1 MSPANE
7 LSNARE
13 SCHEMKPQDAPG
25 EIGLSPIRT
34 APRSRPVAPCSTVGH
49 GVCGGACLSLETS
62 RRDLA
67 LSFRSLASRSGVART
82 RLHRILRS
90 GWPARRSEMN
100 AIRQV
105 LEDELRLRRSSD
117 PSFLRRIQQ
126 VAVPFLQR
134 RLAASGQPAPDSPAV
149 RLVESVNHDSNRLSH
164 A

>member
-1 MSPANE
+1 
-7 LSNARE
+7 
-13 SCHEMKPQDAPG
+13 MKPQDAPG
-25 EIGLSPIRT
+25 EIGAVSIRT
-34 APRSRPVAPCSTVGH
+34 APRSRPVAPCSTVGQ

-67 LSFRSLASRSGVART
+67 ISFRFLAARSGVART

-117 PSFLRRIQQ
+117 PAFLQRIQQ
-126 VAVPFLQR
+126 IAVPFLQR
-134 RLAASGQPAPDSPAV
+134 RLAASGQPAPDRPAV
-149 RLVESVNHDSNRLSH
+149 RSLEPVSHDV
-164 A
+164 